1 MTPCSNCK
9 KNKTYEQFQKKGT
22 HEDCGKTGH
31 MRNTGKAGHMR
42 NVGGEPFRLNCEDS
56 ALALPLSILCLWSRS
71 GPPHL
76 SISWLMAL
84 APAQSFLCPLTRWTP
99 IARVPERVA
108 RRAPKS
114 RRGQKKRNKYKSAL
128 PKKKTGPPT
137 HSTKKIAHP
146 TKKIAHSTKKISHS
160 TKKISR
166 SRSSSDPCSCIFFDD
181 NPKNIAAAKQLGGP
195 DFLYFWLAAKV
206 NLFFVQ
212 YPEADDRIAQ
222 IHDMPTAVP
231 EWFLPPDVPLSL
243 RPFGERILLCT
254 IVARKVC

>member
-84 APAQSFLCPLTRWTP
+84 APAQSSLCPLTRWTP
-99 IARVPERVA
+99 IARVINYQSE
-108 RRAPKS
+108 
-114 RRGQKKRNKYKSAL
+114 
-128 PKKKTGPPT
+128 T
-137 HSTKKIAHP
+137 STKKQTRTEKEKQIITRVRYQRKRQGHQHIRRRRLHIRRRRLHIRRRRLQVRVI
-146 TKKIAHSTKKISHS
+146 T
-160 TKKISR
+160 
-166 SRSSSDPCSCIFFDD
+166 DPCSCIFFDD